1 MNEYNIGYLDGRN
14 HALSLTT
21 KLVSSLTSKRVPRE
35 ILQVLSDRQSLE
47 AALYDFDTGFFNNY
61 DEQLGLID

>member
-21 KLVSSLTSKRVPRE
+21 KLVSSLTFKRAPKE

-47 AALYDFDTGFFNNY
+47 AALYDFDPGFFNNY